1 MYCKSPY
8 LTVESA
14 SWGFVKF
21 GILLDSGQQSVR
33 VEYLNFRYSRADTD
47 SDSQREDAIRDY
59 NRRIQ
64 ELTREFHRDVAD
76 LRRQEAREREAIA
89 RQTAAREVQIA
100 EQAQA
105 EKARIAQ
112 EKAAARAQAQEDI
125 ASAEE
130 AAGVS
135 FSEAQENYIPALSA
149 HEQALLAHAEAL
161 RRSRSSPNY
170 LPDANQ
176 IRNAKDVSREIVA
189 GVTEGLE
196 IGNRR
201 DGGLGDA
208 SQQASL
214 PEEIVATVVVE
225 FPDGSVQEL
234 ADQVLRLREQDRT
247 NL

>member
-1 MYCKSPY
+1 MCLYCKSPY
-8 LTVESA
+8 LTAESA

-33 VEYLNFRYSRADTD
+33 VEYLNSRYSRADAD

-59 NRRIQ
+59 SRRIQ
-64 ELTREFHRDVAD
+64 ELTREFHRDVAN

-112 EKAAARAQAQEDI
+112 EEAAVRAQAQEGI

-149 HEQALLAHAEAL
+149 HAQALLAHAEAL
-161 RRSRSSPNY
+161 RRISATYDFNGYST
-170 LPDANQ
+170 LPDSILNLHTQAWVTGVKLLKIKGIHPSHNEN
-176 IRNAKDVSREIVA
+176 RNWSM
-189 GVTEGLE
+189 
-196 IGNRR
+196 
-201 DGGLGDA
+201 
-208 SQQASL
+208 
-214 PEEIVATVVVE
+214 
-225 FPDGSVQEL
+225 
-234 ADQVLRLREQDRT
+234 
-247 NL
+247 